1 MKKLMFAAI
10 LVFSVCQIALAQ
22 EKFITKTGEINFEA
36 SVPSFEEVNATN
48 KTVSAILKSNGE
60 FASLALMK
68 GFRFKVALMEE
79 HFNEN
84 YAETSKFPKTTFKG
98 NIENFNS
105 SDLNETEKSYT
116 VSGVITM
123 HGVDKEVSVP
133 ATIKKIDDTVYL
145 NTTFVLK
152 PADFNIEIPNIVSNK
167 IAEEVNVTAT
177 YELKA
182 KS

>member
-48 KTVSAILKSNGE
+48 KNVSAILNSNGE

-84 YAETSKFPKTTFKG
+84 YVETSKFPKTTFKG
-98 NIENFNS
+98 NILEFNIS
-105 SDLNETEKSYT
+105 ELGTEESTYT
-116 VSGVITM
+116 IKGVINM
-123 HGVDKEVSVP
+123 HGVDKEIEVP
-133 ATIKKIDDTVYL
+133 ATLTKNENTIYI

-152 PADFNIEIPNIVSNK
+152 PADFNIEIPSIVSNK
-167 IAEEVNVTAT
+167 IAEEVNVTAIF
-177 YELKA
+177 ELKS
-182 KS
+182 K